1 VHVAPI
7 KNVKKPK
14 GAKPGLVYVR
24 AGKTIHL
31 RRDPQRL
38 ENILASRIE
47 D

>member
-1 VHVAPI
+1 VHMTPI

-24 AGKTIHL
+24 SGRTI
-31 RRDPQRL
+31 RL
-38 ENILASRIE
+38 KREPKRLQEILASRLS